1 MKLKDRWNECY
12 EGPHREVS
20 PEEFKNIFCANC
32 MNASCSNSKGSGM
45 SWVQR
50 MATQSERLLDNP
62 NFAHNKDPEFQ
73 AIRNMDFKS
82 MLHREIAL
90 NISTQKGDW
99 EVPSEIEVSME
110 AGKLVGK
117 LTGQPAPMGFKPE
130 QDLNP
135 SLLEG
140 APEPEEDVI
149 EDEPTQDM
157 PFRNKLSEWRIKGK
171 QGTYIVSLWDD
182 QEWECTCPYFLHKK
196 QPCKHIMDAQ
206 KSSEPIKE
214 EPQEESKVVPR
225 RPPPITSQP
234 SINTSQNQGGY
245 IIGGD
250 QEKAGEPS
258 IDPWAAPKEKPT
270 GGSIPVGGT
279 FTFGSKKK

>member
-1 MKLKDRWNECY
+1 
-12 EGPHREVS
+12 
-20 PEEFKNIFCANC
+20 
-32 MNASCSNSKGSGM
+32 
-45 SWVQR
+45 
-50 MATQSERLLDNP
+50 
-62 NFAHNKDPEFQ
+62 
-73 AIRNMDFKS
+73 
-82 MLHREIAL
+82 
-90 NISTQKGDW
+90 
-99 EVPSEIEVSME
+99 
-110 AGKLVGK
+110 
-117 LTGQPAPMGFKPE
+117 
-130 QDLNP
+130 
-135 SLLEG
+135 
-140 APEPEEDVI
+140 
-149 EDEPTQDM
+149 
-157 PFRNKLSEWRIKGK
+157 
-171 QGTYIVSLWDD
+171 
-182 QEWECTCPYFLHKK
+182 
-196 QPCKHIMDAQ
+196 MDAQ